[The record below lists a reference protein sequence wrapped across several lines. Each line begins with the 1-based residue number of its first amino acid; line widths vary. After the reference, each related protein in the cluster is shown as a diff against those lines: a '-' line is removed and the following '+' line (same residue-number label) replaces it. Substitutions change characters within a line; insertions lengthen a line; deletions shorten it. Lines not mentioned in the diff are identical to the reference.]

1 MFTDISVK
9 LNYIKILKLNKMSF
23 VSTAANQTKT
33 RSKSIIKIT
42 GINKLKKNIII
53 LAKCCHLECLNVS
66 SLHRIAYKHKLGLH
80 GFQISTKI

>member
-42 GINKLKKNIII
+42 GINK
-53 LAKCCHLECLNVS
+53 
-66 SLHRIAYKHKLGLH
+66 
-80 GFQISTKI
+80 